1 MIRMIG
7 NFRIGLGWSG
17 ERALDID
24 LEDFDQGGATK
35 RKDGLPPVHPGEIIK
50 QDILPHGPPQNFGP
64 PELTFDLSAVPLR
77 STVIGGGNGSR
88 PSVRFFPGPS
98 NIQALQCLRILSEH
112 AAFDLSCD
120 GCPVA

>member
-64 PELTFDLSAVPLR
+64 PRIDFR
-77 STVIGGGNGSR
+77 SQR
-88 PSVRFFPGPS
+88 
-98 NIQALQCLRILSEH
+98 
-112 AAFDLSCD
+112 
-120 GCPVA
+120 CPVEEHRDRWWKWIPTVSAILPRTFEHSGATIFENPERTCSIRP